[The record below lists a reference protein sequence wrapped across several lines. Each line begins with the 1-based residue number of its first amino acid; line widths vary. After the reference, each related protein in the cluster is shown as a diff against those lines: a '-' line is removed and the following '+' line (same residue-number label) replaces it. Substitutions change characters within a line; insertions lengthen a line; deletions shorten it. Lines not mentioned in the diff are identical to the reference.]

1 MDLNKLFD
9 TIDQAR
15 ATANWRAAF
24 GEPQGFGDQTIIP
37 VAAVS
42 YGFGLGFGGMSG
54 TTETTETT
62 ETDGEPSSGGEGA
75 GGGGGASAKPLG
87 ALVVTPD
94 EVYFQETVDTAKIT
108 MLGMLV
114 GALFIWQFAK
124 TLRAI
129 LGKA

>member
-1 MDLNKLFD
+1 MSLNKLFD

-15 ATANWRAAF
+15 ETADWQAAF
-24 GEPQGFGDQTIIP
+24 GEPQVIGDQTIIP

-42 YGFGLGFGGMSG
+42 YGFGLGFGGPVG
-54 TTETTETT
+54 TDETEE
-62 ETDGEPSSGGEGA
+62 EPCCAGEGG

-94 EVYFQETVDTAKIT
+94 EVYFEETADAEKIT
-108 MLGMLV
+108 ILGMLV